1 MKLIGKIFLIIGSVL
16 FLISGVYNC
25 YDCISGIIKEMPNT
39 TTLWVNFGVSL
50 AGGLLAVIAG
60 IGGICFALGAGPFR
74 GIVKPFAF
82 ILLFLWIFII
92 IVSSIAYSEKQI
104 SLQDLLVSI
113 FSLGVP
119 NFLYLFGYFWSKH

>member
-50 AGGLLAVIAG
+50 ASGLLAVIAG

-82 ILLFLWIFII
+82 ILLILWIFII

>member
-1 MKLIGKIFLIIGSVL
+1 MKLVGKILLIIGSVL

-39 TTLWVNFGVSL
+39 TTLWVTFGVSL
-50 AGGLLAVIAG
+50 ASALLSIIAG
-60 IGGICFALGAGPFR
+60 IGGVCFALGAGPFR

-82 ILLFLWIFII
+82 ILLFLWIIVII
-92 IVSSIAYSEKQI
+92 FSAI
-104 SLQDLLVSI
+104 SFSAKEITLQELLISI

-119 NFLYLFGYFWSKH
+119 NFLYLFGYFWSRH

>member
-50 AGGLLAVIAG
+50 ASGLLAVIAG

>member
-1 MKLIGKIFLIIGSVL
+1 MKLLGKIFLIIGSVL

-50 AGGLLAVIAG
+50 ASGLLAVIAG

-82 ILLFLWIFII
+82 ILLILWIFII
-92 IVSSIAYSEKQI
+92 IVSSIAFAEKQI
-104 SLQDLLVSI
+104 SLQDLLISI
-113 FSLGVP
+113 LSLGVP

>member
-1 MKLIGKIFLIIGSVL
+1 MKLLGKIFLIIGSVL

-50 AGGLLAVIAG
+50 ASGLLAVIAG

-82 ILLFLWIFII
+82 ILLILWIFII
-92 IVSSIAYSEKQI
+92 IISSIAYAEKQI
-104 SLQDLLVSI
+104 SLQDLLISI

>member
-50 AGGLLAVIAG
+50 ASGLLAVIAG

-82 ILLFLWIFII
+82 ILLILWIFII
-92 IVSSIAYSEKQI
+92 IVSSIAFAEKQI

-113 FSLGVP
+113 LSLGVP